1 MRTFV
6 QRQKVTQQ
14 TAAPVTIQPKLEINA
29 PGDLFEQEA
38 DRVAGQ
44 ILRMPATP
52 IDSVAPR
59 IQRIPGGGGSQPAPR
74 AQGSAAATGPE
85 PSPATEATVRSLD
98 SGGEPLHAEL
108 RSFFEP
114 RFGHNFERVRVHTDS
129 AAAASSQDLD
139 ALAYTRGRHIV
150 FAPGQFEPQTERGQ
164 RLLAHELTHVV
175 QQGWARP
182 ERIQRAYLAPT
193 PEAIAIRDVPEPAV
207 SIAAQEDETPEIQRA
222 PGPPGAAPAPALAS
236 PTLTLGP
243 GGTLVRGD
251 TLTASVAFSPTAGER
266 LKVTGWRYTT
276 GGGDVVTRP
285 RTDAKFQ
292 SEWKGAMA
300 LSGDLELSYTVK
312 PRGRPAVAGTAVTSA
327 VTVSDRTGPAWQTT
341 ITDSPETAL
350 AGTPSPP
357 ERAEELGL
365 HVVPADLEPAA
376 GQTPI
381 ARGPNSGFTFVDM
394 VQDRNYKSEP
404 RIHPDVTNAAS
415 PFRVFHRDA
424 GRLYFIANGGVRTLI
439 PLTEYRVLTVT
450 GGTMT
455 FNVPDWTAFYKRH
468 GVITVTVSAGRN
480 TVTAQNGWWAL
491 QPNTEAGGLAITN
504 PGAVRAA
511 LRIGAK
517 DPFNS
522 AVTSNGHWEAIALMP
537 SLKIPTATR
546 SHEFVH
552 GTHSHRA
559 NFHKIVRALDPRRVL
574 ESVVS
579 TPSSPVIFSDK
590 IHGLSAEIQ
599 KPVHEIVD
607 EAASRAAGR
616 FVPVAGK
623 TMAAINQDPAG
634 GGSLGALWDLTHDR
648 PLA

>member
-1 MRTFV
+1 
-6 QRQKVTQQ
+6 
-14 TAAPVTIQPKLEINA
+14 LDINA
-29 PGDLFEQEA
+29 PGDRYEQEA

-52 IDSVAPR
+52 TDTVPPR
-59 IQRIPGGGGSQPAPR
+59 IQRIPRENDPRQAGPALR
-74 AQGSAAATGPE
+74 AQGPAAATQSE

-98 SGGEPLHAEL
+98 SGGEPLHAGL

-150 FAPGQFEPQTERGQ
+150 FAPGQFEPHTERGQ

-175 QQGWARP
+175 QQGWARQ
-182 ERIQRAYLAPT
+182 EHIQRAYLAPT
-193 PEAIAIRDVPEPAV
+193 PEAIATRDVPEPAV
-207 SIAAQEDETPEIQRA
+207 VITAQEDETPEIQRA
-222 PGPPGAAPAPALAS
+222 PGPGTPGPALAS
-236 PTLTLGP
+236 PTLTVSP

-285 RTDAKFQ
+285 KTDAKFQ
-292 SEWKGAMA
+292 SEWKGVMA

-312 PRGRPAVAGTAVTSA
+312 PRGKAAVAGTAVTSA
-327 VTVSDRTGPAWQTT
+327 VTVNDRTGPAWQTT
-341 ITDSPETAL
+341 ITDSPETPL
-350 AGTPSPP
+350 AGAPSPP
-357 ERAEELGL
+357 ERAENLGL
-365 HVVPADLEPAA
+365 HVVPPGLEPAA

-381 ARGPNSGFTFVDM
+381 PSGPNTGFTFVDL

-404 RIHPDVTNAAS
+404 YIHPDVTNAAS

-424 GRLYFIANGGVRTLI
+424 GRLYFITNGGVRTLI
-439 PLTEYRVLTVT
+439 PLTEYRALSVT
-450 GGTMT
+450 GGTVT

-468 GVITVTVSAGRN
+468 GVLTVTVSAGRT

-491 QPNTEAGGLAITN
+491 QPNTEAGGLTITN

-517 DPFNS
+517 DGFTS
-522 AVTSNGHWEAIALMP
+522 AATSNGHWDAIALMP

-559 NFHKIVRALDPRRVL
+559 NFHKIVRALDPRRLL
-574 ESVVS
+574 ESSVS
-579 TPSSPVIFSDK
+579 TPSNPVTFRDK
-590 IHGLSAEIQ
+590 IHGLSTEIQ

-616 FVPVAGK
+616 FVPVSGT